1 MTPQSQVDAL
11 AHELEAVLNR
21 FREEFDIPYAS
32 AIGVLE
38 TLKFDLLEEM
48 LEDEQ

>member
-1 MTPQSQVDAL
+1 MNHQAQIDAL
-11 AHELEAVLNR
+11 ADELEAVLNR

-38 TLKFDLLEEM
+38 TLKFDLLQEM
-48 LEDEQ
+48 LEDES